1 MDRNSSVPGT
11 AVLASQSGRGLV
23 MKTAWW
29 PSTSERELTP
39 GCAINGRTCCA
50 LGNSED
56 ILTTPP
62 TLCEK
67 ISYNNKFLAATLR
80 QLPCENRLRDSPRSY
95 VLRRPCESWTVDK
108 GHLG

>member
-1 MDRNSSVPGT
+1 
-11 AVLASQSGRGLV
+11 
-23 MKTAWW
+23 MKKVWW
-29 PSTSERELTP
+29 PWTSECELTS
-39 GCAINGRTCCA
+39 GCAINGRTRCA
-50 LGNSED
+50 LGNSKD
-56 ILTTPP
+56 VLTTPS

-80 QLPCENRLRDSPRSY
+80 QLPYENRLGDSPRSY